1 MNLTPRYSKKAGLPP
16 GEVVFVGEQK
26 VEEPKIH
33 VIQYDE
39 KAIVESD
46 IQSISEVFKFINKL
60 SVTWI
65 DVVGLHQPVLIED
78 IGKMFKIHPLV
89 LEDIVH
95 TSQRPKLEEFDN
107 YIFLVLR
114 MFYFQDKD
122 IIDEQVS
129 LILGENYVI
138 TVQEKPGD
146 IFDPTRERIR
156 SRKFRITK
164 SKSDYLAYSLIDAIV
179 DNYFVILEDLGDRV
193 ELIEEDL
200 LLTPSQDTLQE
211 IHSLKRKMVSLRRSV
226 WPLREVVNNLDKTE
240 SSLIQKTTKIF
251 VRDVYD
257 HTIQV
262 IDTIEN
268 YRDILT
274 GMLDIYLSSLSNRMN
289 EIMKILTIIATIFI
303 PLTFIA
309 GVYGMNFEFMPE
321 LRWHWGY
328 FGVWVVMIVIAIIMV
343 FYFRKKKWL

>member
-1 MNLTPRYSKKAGLPP
+1 VKILPQYSEKAGLPP

-26 VEEPKIH
+26 VEQPKIH
-33 VIQYDE
+33 VIQYNE
-39 KAIVESD
+39 KDVVESD
-46 IQSISEVFKFINKL
+46 IQNISEVSKFIVKS

-65 DVVGLHQPVLIED
+65 DVVGLHQSELIEE
-78 IGKMFKIHPLV
+78 IGKMFKLHPLV

-95 TSQRPKLEEFDN
+95 TSQRPKLEEFDD

-114 MFYFQDKD
+114 MFYFQDKN

-138 TVQEKPGD
+138 TFQEQPGD
-146 IFDPTRERIR
+146 IFDPIRERIR

-179 DNYFVILEDLGDRV
+179 DNYFVILEELGDRV

-226 WPLREVVNNLDKTE
+226 WPLREVVNNLDRTE
-240 SSLIQKTTKIF
+240 SPLIKKTTKIF

-289 EIMKILTIIATIFI
+289 EVMKILTIIATIFI

-309 GVYGMNFEFMPE
+309 GVYGMNFDYMPE
-321 LRWHWGY
+321 LKWHWGY
-328 FGVWVVMIVIAIIMV
+328 FAVWLVMIVIAIIML